1 MAKAAKGKKPETST
15 EETTALVKSD
25 NATEVLDPKVEKEK
39 QKQLKNC
46 EKIIHAKTDAFLDV
60 VVQLAIIKE
69 ENLYKLKVGKDNKP
83 LYKTFESYID
93 AEFGFKRAYYSRL
106 NAAFATY
113 EQIKKTLPQN
123 EMKQLPKYPTFY
135 IALSEIK
142 DEKRIDAINEVVKKK
157 AGTNKRMKGSDITRW
172 GKANEVLKKEK
183 NNMPRGITKK
193 VQIFTGLVG
202 DIAKVE
208 SIAEDIKTIKEY
220 DETKKKTLINNLQK
234 ILEKLK

>member
-1 MAKAAKGKKPETST
+1 MAKAAQSKKPETST
-15 EETTALVKSD
+15 EETTALAT
-25 NATEVLDPKVEKEK
+25 NENETEVLDPKVEKE
-39 QKQLKNC
+39 KQLKNC

-106 NAAFATY
+106 NAAYAAY
-113 EQIKKTLPQN
+113 QQLKEALPQN

-142 DEKRIDAINEVVKKK
+142 EEKRIDAINEVVKKK

-193 VQIFTGLVG
+193 VQIFTGLVK
-202 DIAKVE
+202 DIAKLE
-208 SIAEDIKTIKEY
+208 SIAEDIKSLKKY
-220 DETKKKTLINNLQK
+220 DENTQQTLINNLQK
-234 ILEKLK
+234 ILKNLK

>member
-1 MAKAAKGKKPETST
+1 MAKATKSKKPETST
-15 EETTALVKSD
+15 EETTALAT
-25 NATEVLDPKVEKEK
+25 NENETEVLDPKVEKE
-39 QKQLKNC
+39 KQLKNC

-183 NNMPRGITKK
+183 NNMPSGNKKK
-193 VQIFTGLVG
+193 VQIFAGLVK
-202 DIAKVE
+202 DIAKLE
-208 SIAEDIKTIKEY
+208 SIAKELKSLKKY
-220 DETKKKTLINNLQK
+220 DENTQQTLINNLQK
-234 ILEKLK
+234 ILTNLK